1 MKVTQIKL
9 KADQVVAATY
19 DFDDTGIKTTTA
31 TSPSKCITLT
41 LKGGG
46 TNGFNIPTAQ
56 NRTENA
62 AIMVIAPG
70 KYTNFTVEYIL
81 YDQVTKVTA
90 SVYKNYGNVTCQP
103 GRNKKIATDLD
114 VINRGDKLYMWDA
127 NKDYWWGHENE
138 QPVING
144 VTNPNYPKSKASDP
158 DRWYYEVNAP
168 TGHAVV
174 AGGHAAF
181 CPNVNEMLWFIFK
194 GNPHWDGNKPFS
206 FAKHLYKGGMW
217 FKKKRVIKAEN
228 SLNDATMKDK
238 YDGKDYRP
246 VGKEW
251 PRVNKSVATG
261 TPANVDDY
269 FFLPAIN
276 FFFNGEFPTNAK
288 MGEYGDY
295 WTSSASNVNNSNE
308 NAFNLAF
315 GGGSAGIYNSLRRKG
330 AMTIKLEDFN

>member
-1 MKVTQIKL
+1 
-9 KADQVVAATY
+9 
-19 DFDDTGIKTTTA
+19 
-31 TSPSKCITLT
+31 
-41 LKGGG
+41 
-46 TNGFNIPTAQ
+46 
-56 NRTENA
+56 
-62 AIMVIAPG
+62 
-70 KYTNFTVEYIL
+70 
-81 YDQVTKVTA
+81 
-90 SVYKNYGNVTCQP
+90 
-103 GRNKKIATDLD
+103 
-114 VINRGDKLYMWDA
+114 
-127 NKDYWWGHENE
+127 
-138 QPVING
+138 
-144 VTNPNYPKSKASDP
+144 
-158 DRWYYEVNAP
+158 
-168 TGHAVV
+168 
-174 AGGHAAF
+174 
-181 CPNVNEMLWFIFK
+181 MLWFIFK

-276 FFFNGEFPTNAK
+276 FFFNGKFDGSGK